1 MAREE
6 DIYRLMDQRDQ
17 SLCCTG
23 FCLAAVAVSIY
34 FLMQGLSWERIYFLA
49 VSGIGSIL
57 LSWHTWKENRRIM
70 EAGCC
75 YMELDGESLAVC
87 QPEQDGR
94 YESCRLFYNEVE
106 KIVEGSRKGIP
117 EFYVVVCP
125 DPGRESFILLD
136 DEEQAR
142 QIFALLA
149 METGSS
155 KSSIGGCAG
164 RSRERY
170 GFSVPN
176 TRLRGIKRNPIRGR
190 IFSWGSSWVTF

>member
-23 FCLAAVAVSIY
+23 FCLAAVVVSIY
-34 FLMQGLSWERIYFLA
+34 FLMQGLSWERVYFLA

-75 YMELDGESLAVC
+75 YMEIDGESLAVC

-94 YESCRLFYNEVE
+94 YESCRIFYSEVE

-125 DPGRESFILLD
+125 DQGELHPFRRRGTGASNLLRPLARLWRPGVQKVLSE
-136 DEEQAR
+136 A
-142 QIFALLA
+142 AL
-149 METGSS
+149 GSS
-155 KSSIGGCAG
+155 GKGEDHRHEKPECVG
-164 RSRERY
+164 
-170 GFSVPN
+170 
-176 TRLRGIKRNPIRGR
+176 
-190 IFSWGSSWVTF
+190 